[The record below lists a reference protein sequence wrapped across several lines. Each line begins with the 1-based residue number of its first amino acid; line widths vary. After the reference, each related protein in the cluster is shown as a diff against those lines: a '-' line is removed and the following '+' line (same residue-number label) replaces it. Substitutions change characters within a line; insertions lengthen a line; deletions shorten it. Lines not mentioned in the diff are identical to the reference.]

1 MHTVD
6 VEKGIS
12 IYSISIWQA
21 IRLIQACVDVLSS
34 NGWLSPALSAMEL
47 AQMMTQAMWS
57 KDSFLKQ
64 LPHFTSDIIKRCT
77 EKVRQSLLI
86 TKTV

>member
-21 IRLIQACVDVLSS
+21 IRLIQVCVDVLSS

-47 AQMMTQAMWS
+47 G
-57 KDSFLKQ
+57 
-64 LPHFTSDIIKRCT
+64 H
-77 EKVRQSLLI
+77 
-86 TKTV
+86 